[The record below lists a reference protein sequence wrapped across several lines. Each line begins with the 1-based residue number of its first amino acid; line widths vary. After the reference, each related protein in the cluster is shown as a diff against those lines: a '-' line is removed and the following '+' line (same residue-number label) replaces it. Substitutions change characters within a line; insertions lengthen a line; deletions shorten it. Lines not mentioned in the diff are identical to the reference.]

1 MALPLLL
8 IFHAGRIIPI
18 AVAAGT
24 ALARFV
30 AENPK
35 IIGSTLSIEAI
46 SSAIQSY
53 VTTERE
59 KIAYMETDVLILK
72 SQYQRLLD
80 RYKSEAMADARLKKK
95 EDDVDMQKIISEITT
110 NPKMSLQEVVVNH
123 PEIIKKIMKNI

>member
-30 AENPK
+30 AKNPK
-35 IIGSTLSIEAI
+35 ILGSTISIEAI

-53 VTTERE
+53 LTTEKE
-59 KIAYMETDVLILK
+59 KIDIVNDIGKQNPQL
-72 SQYQRLLD
+72 R
-80 RYKSEAMADARLKKK
+80 ADLFKNVFFP
-95 EDDVDMQKIISEITT
+95 DNNIISNIV
-110 NPKMSLQEVVVNH
+110 PYLVILL
-123 PEIIKKIMKNI
+123 IIYIIAKK

>member
-18 AVAAGT
+18 TVATGT

-35 IIGSTLSIEAI
+35 IIGTTLSLEAI

-53 VTTERE
+53 TSNEKE
-59 KIAYMETDVLILK
+59 KIAIVDEIGKENPQLKYDILKNMFFSDTNIVSNILPYLLILLIT
-72 SQYQRLLD
+72 Y
-80 RYKSEAMADARLKKK
+80 YFLKR
-95 EDDVDMQKIISEITT
+95 
-110 NPKMSLQEVVVNH
+110 
-123 PEIIKKIMKNI
+123 